1 MLNLTLKNY
10 PRVEGYVATVI
21 KKSKYDKFHI
31 FTSSKDFF
39 TFFDSLQESFCI
51 EPFKQFNS
59 LSELKVK
66 VLITVTNCEGVQL
79 VFNDGEKS
87 TFIVESEEIT
97 SPEELFTEYYF
108 VSCGD
113 LLHSLH
119 LVPQDLS
126 TFPAPI
132 PLGYVTSDNSL
143 ILLFVVLTSAKKEE
157 LEAIKGDYN
166 ITLVDRGNSS
176 EVRRVYLEEVK
187 KYYGISE

>member
-1 MLNLTLKNY
+1 MLNLKLKNY
-10 PRVEGYVATVI
+10 PRVDGYVATV
-21 KKSKYDKFHI
+21 KKSEYDKFHI
-31 FTSSKDFF
+31 FTNSKDFF
-39 TFFDSLQESFCI
+39 TFFDYLHDSFCI
-51 EPFKQFNS
+51 EPFRQLNS
-59 LSELKVK
+59 LSELMKVK

-87 TFIVESEEIT
+87 TFVVESEEIT
-97 SPEELFTEYYF
+97 SPEELFIEYYF
-108 VSCGD
+108 VPCGD

-119 LVPQDLS
+119 LVPQDLG

-187 KYYGISE
+187 KHYGISE

>member
-10 PRVEGYVATVI
+10 PRVEGYVATV
-21 KKSKYDKFHI
+21 KKSWYGKFHL
-31 FTSSKDFF
+31 FSSSEDCS
-39 TFFDSLQESFCI
+39 TFFDYLQESFCI
-51 EPFKQFNS
+51 VPFKQLDSKFR
-59 LSELKVK
+59 VK
-66 VLITVTNCEGVQL
+66 VLITITNCEGVQL

-87 TFIVESEEIT
+87 TFVVESEEIT
-97 SPEELFTEYYF
+97 SPEELFIEYYF
-108 VSCGD
+108 VPCGD

-119 LVPQDLS
+119 LVPQDLG

>member
-1 MLNLTLKNY
+1 MLNLKLKNY
-10 PRVEGYVATVI
+10 PRVDGYVATV
-21 KKSKYDKFHI
+21 KKSWYDKFHL
-31 FTSSKDFF
+31 FSSSEDCS
-39 TFFDSLQESFCI
+39 TFFDYLQESFCI
-51 EPFKQFNS
+51 VPFKQLNS

-87 TFIVESEEIT
+87 TFVVESEEIT

-108 VSCGD
+108 VPCGD

-119 LVPQDLS
+119 LVPQDLG

-143 ILLFVVLTSAKKEE
+143 ILLFVVLTSAKKE
-157 LEAIKGDYN
+157 LEAIESGYN
-166 ITLVDRGNSS
+166 ITLVDRSNYG
-176 EVRRVYLEEVK
+176 EVKRVYLEEVK
-187 KYYGISE
+187 KYYGISK

>member
-10 PRVEGYVATVI
+10 PRVDGYVATV
-21 KKSKYDKFHI
+21 KKSEYDKFHI
-31 FTSSKDFF
+31 FTNSKDFL
-39 TFFDSLQESFCI
+39 TFFDYLHESFCI
-51 EPFKQFNS
+51 ESFKQLNS

-87 TFIVESEEIT
+87 TFVVESEEIT
-97 SPEELFTEYYF
+97 SPEELFIEYYF
-108 VSCGD
+108 VPCGD

-119 LVPQDLS
+119 LVPQDPS

-143 ILLFVVLTSAKKEE
+143 ILLFVVLTSAKKGE

>member
-10 PRVEGYVATVI
+10 PRVDGYVATV
-21 KKSKYDKFHI
+21 KKSWHGKFHL
-31 FTSSKDFF
+31 FSSSEDCS
-39 TFFDSLQESFCI
+39 TFFDYLQESFCI
-51 EPFKQFNS
+51 VPFKQFSS

-87 TFIVESEEIT
+87 TFVVESEEIT

-108 VSCGD
+108 VPCGD

-119 LVPQDLS
+119 LVPQDLG

-143 ILLFVVLTSAKKEE
+143 ILLFVVLTSAKKGE
-157 LEAIKGDYN
+157 LKAVRGDYN

>member
-1 MLNLTLKNY
+1 MLNLKLKNY
-10 PRVEGYVATVI
+10 PRVEGYVATV
-21 KKSKYDKFHI
+21 KKSWYGKFHL
-31 FTSSKDFF
+31 FSSSEDCS
-39 TFFDSLQESFCI
+39 TFFDYLQESFCI
-51 EPFKQFNS
+51 VPFKQLDSKFR
-59 LSELKVK
+59 VK

-87 TFIVESEEIT
+87 TFVVESEEIT

-108 VSCGD
+108 VPCGD

-119 LVPQDLS
+119 LVPQDLG

-143 ILLFVVLTSAKKEE
+143 ILLFVVLTSAKKGE

-187 KYYGISE
+187 KYYGIPE

>member
-1 MLNLTLKNY
+1 MLNLKLKNY
-10 PRVEGYVATVI
+10 PRVEGYVATV
-21 KKSKYDKFHI
+21 KKSWYGKFHL
-31 FTSSKDFF
+31 FSSSEDCS
-39 TFFDSLQESFCI
+39 TFFDYLQESFCI
-51 EPFKQFNS
+51 VPFKQLNS
-59 LSELKVK
+59 LSKFKVK

-87 TFIVESEEIT
+87 TFVVESEEIT
-97 SPEELFTEYYF
+97 SPEELFTEYYL
-108 VSCGD
+108 VPCGD

-119 LVPQDLS
+119 LVPQDLG